1 MANLSWIAIIAAAAA
16 GFVVGG
22 IWYGPLF
29 GKAWMAEHGCT
40 EEELK
45 EMRPFR
51 EVFPDLAAS
60 IDRKLGRPKAENP
73 KKAISLRLDAEVIE
87 RFKATGDGWQSR
99 MNEALRKAVGL

>member
-1 MANLSWIAIIAAAAA
+1 MKKTKSVSP
-16 GFVVGG
+16 GFREGRGYTQADWDEVEDN
-22 IWYGPLF
+22 PEL
-29 GKAWMAEHGCT
+29 T

-87 RFKATGDGWQSR
+87 RFKAGGEGWQSR

>member
-1 MANLSWIAIIAAAAA
+1 MKKTKPVSP
-16 GFVVGG
+16 GFREGRGYTQADWDEVEDN
-22 IWYGPLF
+22 PEL
-29 GKAWMAEHGCT
+29 T

-51 EVFPDLAAS
+51 EVFPELAAS

-73 KKAISLRLDAEVIE
+73 KKAISLRLDQDVIE
-87 RFKATGDGWQSR
+87 RFKAGGDGWQSR

>member
-1 MANLSWIAIIAAAAA
+1 MKKTKPVSP
-16 GFVVGG
+16 GFREGRGYTQADWDEVEDN
-22 IWYGPLF
+22 PEL
-29 GKAWMAEHGCT
+29 T

-51 EVFPDLAAS
+51 EVFPELAAS

-87 RFKATGDGWQSR
+87 RFKATGHGWQSR

>member
-1 MANLSWIAIIAAAAA
+1 MTVQKPKTD
-16 GFVVGG
+16 GFVEGRGYTRADWDEVSDN
-22 IWYGPLF
+22 PE
-29 GKAWMAEHGCT
+29 MTEAELR
-40 EEELK
+40 EL
-45 EMRPFR
+45 RPFR

-60 IDRKLGRPKAENP
+60 IDRKLGRPKADNP